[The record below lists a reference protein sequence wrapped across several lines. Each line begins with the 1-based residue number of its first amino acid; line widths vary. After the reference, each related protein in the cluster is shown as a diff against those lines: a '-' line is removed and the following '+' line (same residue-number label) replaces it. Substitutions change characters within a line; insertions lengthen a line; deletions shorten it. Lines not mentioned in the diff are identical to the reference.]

1 MPRKNW
7 TRNEEIIVFNL
18 YCKIPFQRSSK
29 NHPEVIQIAN
39 LIGRTASAVNMKIG
53 NFGSFDETL
62 KEKGI
67 VGLQNASKLDEQ
79 IWNEFCGKWDE
90 LAYLSEELIAKLQ
103 GEKAEDVVST
113 ENLPLGSERITTVKQ
128 RVNQSFFRT
137 AVLTSY
143 NSACCITGINNPELL
158 LASHIKPWKDSDS
171 AEKTNPK
178 NGLCLNALHDRAF
191 DKGFITVTPDLIIR
205 VSSSISDIYNGETVE
220 KFFKCYNNAKI
231 IEPEKF
237 APSKEFLE
245 YHNDVV
251 FECWR

>member
-1 MPRKNW
+1 
-7 TRNEEIIVFNL
+7 
-18 YCKIPFQRSSK
+18 
-29 NHPEVIQIAN
+29 
-39 LIGRTASAVNMKIG
+39 MKIG

-103 GEKAEDVVST
+103 GKKTEDVVST
-113 ENLPLGSERITTVKQ
+113 ENLPLGSERITAVKQ

-158 LASHIKPWKDSDS
+158 
-171 AEKTNPK
+171 
-178 NGLCLNALHDRAF
+178 GL
-191 DKGFITVTPDLIIR
+191 KKISPD
-205 VSSSISDIYNGETVE
+205 
-220 KFFKCYNNAKI
+220 
-231 IEPEKF
+231 
-237 APSKEFLE
+237 
-245 YHNDVV
+245 DVV
-251 FECWR
+251 LRPSLLIK